1 MHAAI
6 PASIL
11 CELRL
16 IFQTLDR
23 DLRRNNLQAEQSEL
37 PDDDGKN
44 QTQLSPKRELV
55 VPVLP
60 CDQES
65 SVEEGSEHAVK
76 THNVESGLDGTD
88 DDDDDELFLQG
99 RSRGIKMVSAN
110 RTRRAGIGDTRT
122 AGSEELFEVFVC
134 S

>member
-1 MHAAI
+1 
-6 PASIL
+6 
-11 CELRL
+11 L

-23 DLRRNNLQAEQSEL
+23 DLRRNNLQAERSEL
-37 PDDDGKN
+37 PDDVGEN
-44 QTQLSPKRELV
+44 QSQLSPQRELV

-65 SVEEGSEHAVK
+65 SVEEGSEHAVQ
-76 THNVESGLDGTD
+76 TENVESGIDGTD

-99 RSRGIKMVSAN
+99 KSRGVRMLSAD
-110 RTRRAGIGDTRT
+110 RARGAGIGDTRT

-134 S
+134 P